1 MSEQILGK
9 CPVCKE
15 GDIVEKEKNFVCTE
29 AKWEKDEN
37 EKWKNTGSCEFS
49 IYKFGLEKLGK
60 SEITAEEVK
69 ALIEN
74 GEVMVE
80 FKKEHK
86 VILDPKYGT
95 KVVFF

>member
-37 EKWKNTGSCEFS
+37 ENWKNTGCEFG
-49 IYKFGLEKLGK
+49 IYKFGLSKLGK
-60 SEITAEEVK
+60 PEITAEEVK
-69 ALIEN
+69 ALLEN
-74 GEVMVE
+74 GEVMLE

-95 KVVFF
+95 KVVFS